1 MSDTSEVILTLDGK
15 RYKFKT
21 DEKTVKLIKRLSEI
35 EKLLSSLK
43 AEVFIFK
50 RAQKAFEEDIQLYV
64 VKTNIDED

>member
-43 AEVFIFK
+43 AEVLIFK
-50 RAQKAFEEDIQLYV
+50 RAQKAFEEDIQLHV